1 MYKRQSLEHLKI
13 GDVRISDRILI
24 ERKTAR
30 DLVDSLIDGR
40 LVRQA
45 KKLSSAVEKPLLII
59 ESLETERV
67 HPNAIHGAMAW
78 ITLDLGLPV
87 IMTGSPEQTARFIS
101 IAAKRESRMLN
112 LVITRNNNL
121 NRDLEKSAIDAAA
134 AEVMAIQSGELSNSK
149 LSEKWN
155 DEVMASRIRILSELP
170 GIGMITA
177 KKIMNAVKDIMGL
190 CTISEYDL
198 AQIDGVSSIQAR
210 DLYKF
215 LHG

>member
-1 MYKRQSLEHLKI
+1 MK
-13 GDVRISDRILI
+13 
-24 ERKTAR
+24 RKTAR

-101 IAAKRESRMLN
+101 IAAKKESQGCSTL
-112 LVITRNNNL
+112 LSQENNNL

-177 KKIMNAVKDIMGL
+177 KKIMDAVKDIMGL

-210 DLYKF
+210 DLHKF
-215 LHG
+215 LRLIKSQLS

>member
-1 MYKRQSLEHLKI
+1 
-13 GDVRISDRILI
+13 
-24 ERKTAR
+24 
-30 DLVDSLIDGR
+30 
-40 LVRQA
+40 
-45 KKLSSAVEKPLLII
+45 
-59 ESLETERV
+59 
-67 HPNAIHGAMAW
+67 
-78 ITLDLGLPV
+78 
-87 IMTGSPEQTARFIS
+87 
-101 IAAKRESRMLN
+101 MLN

-177 KKIMNAVKDIMGL
+177 KKIMDEVKDIMGL

>member
-1 MYKRQSLEHLKI
+1 
-13 GDVRISDRILI
+13 
-24 ERKTAR
+24 
-30 DLVDSLIDGR
+30 
-40 LVRQA
+40 
-45 KKLSSAVEKPLLII
+45 
-59 ESLETERV
+59 
-67 HPNAIHGAMAW
+67 MAW

-170 GIGMITA
+170 GMGMITA
-177 KKIMNAVKDIMGL
+177 KKIMDEVKDIMGL